1 MTSAPASSA
10 AFLIPDFPRF
20 LFVERV
26 RSADISPTNTFLAPS
41 SYRSL
46 TTAPTTSGFV
56 VAGCLSPD
64 TTLGFTK
71 TSLPFT
77 LSLSKPP
84 IRETASLTISSGD
97 LSPLTPTRV
106 LPPSLNRFSAILASS
121 FFIGL
126 KKNCAIADFFPM
138 SVDRKKPPLILI
150 RLRRVNILRRRSP
163 LPEYLSKERLHGL
176 PGTFICLFVVRHSLG
191 RVIACLRDRE
201 AVHCAAI
208 THHLPV
214 HAPLSHL
221 ILKRGDMLRRHKGVV
236 SPVESKHLRLDLF
249 GILWSRCIQTAV
261 KTHHPSDICAASGKL
276 KDRRSSETISDAC
289 HALRVCQ
296 FVIR

>member
-10 AFLIPDFPRF
+10 AFFIPDFPRF

-84 IRETASLTISSGD
+84 IRETASLSISSGD

-126 KKNCAIADFFPM
+126 KKICAIADFFPM
-138 SVDRKKPPLILI
+138 SVAKKKPPLTLI
-150 RLRRVNILRRRSP
+150 RLRRVNILTGKPSTGRS
-163 LPEYLSKERLHGL
+163 
-176 PGTFICLFVVRHSLG
+176 
-191 RVIACLRDRE
+191 
-201 AVHCAAI
+201 
-208 THHLPV
+208 
-214 HAPLSHL
+214 
-221 ILKRGDMLRRHKGVV
+221 
-236 SPVESKHLRLDLF
+236 
-249 GILWSRCIQTAV
+249 QQ
-261 KTHHPSDICAASGKL
+261 
-276 KDRRSSETISDAC
+276 RRSSSLPRNVYPPVRCMPHLSTGHRLPQE
-289 HALRVCQ
+289 L
-296 FVIR
+296 